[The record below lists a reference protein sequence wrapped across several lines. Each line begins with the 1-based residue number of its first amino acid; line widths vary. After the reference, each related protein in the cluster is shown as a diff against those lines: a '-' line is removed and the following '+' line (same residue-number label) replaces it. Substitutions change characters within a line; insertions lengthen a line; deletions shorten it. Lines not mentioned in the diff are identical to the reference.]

1 MSMNTSRTPFC
12 EKAGIIPIVRK
23 VTDAKWILCEL
34 KSYENE
40 LKY

>member
-1 MSMNTSRTPFC
+1 MKTARTPFC
-12 EKAGIIPIVRK
+12 EKAGIIPIIRK
-23 VTDAKWILCEL
+23 VTDAKRILCEL

>member
-1 MSMNTSRTPFC
+1 MKTARTPFC

-40 LKY
+40 PKY